1 MVPPLS
7 RRRFLGLAAG
17 ALGSGAIG
25 AGAYGTVGARSVEA
39 GSVAA
44 GLRCR
49 RGPICVW
56 R

>member
-25 AGAYGTVGARSVEA
+25 AGAYGTVVA